1 MIIGWAD
8 ITGRGKLTS
17 QLCFMAGL
25 FAQYSEKQHLLI
37 SRRPVKADYYLGL
50 APEDADKKRADL
62 LRLAVNGQLTTQLL
76 KDYSLPLMK
85 GLDYLDASFV
95 DSKEGE
101 YKQVLYEYLL
111 EKAGEGYGYVF
122 ADLSR
127 EIEMSR
133 SVDKLVLCLPQSPA
147 AIREALRGQ
156 SLSFER
162 GRLPLLLFGQYFS
175 DSRWTKKRLAK
186 EIAAADVLSLS
197 FSYELFDALNEGSLL
212 DYVKRKYGNWET
224 EYRQFAKFV
233 GGGEERR
240 K

>member
-25 FAQYSEKQHLLI
+25 FSQYSEKQHLLI
-37 SRRPVKADYYLGL
+37 SRRPIKAEYYLGL
-50 APEDADKKRADL
+50 APEEAEKKRADL

-95 DSKEGE
+95 DDKAGE
-101 YKQVLYEYLL
+101 YKRALYEYLL
-111 EKAGEGYGYVF
+111 EKAGEGYRYVF
-122 ADLSR
+122 ADLGR

-133 SVDKLVLCLPQSPA
+133 GADKLVLCLPQSPV
-147 AIREALRGQ
+147 IIKESLHGQ
-156 SLSFER
+156 SLNFER
-162 GRLPLLLFGQYFS
+162 GRLPLLLFGQYFP

-186 EIAAADVLSLS
+186 DIAAAEILCLP
-197 FSYELFDALNEGSLL
+197 FSYELFDALNDGGLL
-212 DYVKRKYGNWET
+212 DYVKRRYSNWEK
-224 EYRQFAKFV
+224 EYKLFAKFV

>member
-17 QLCFMAGL
+17 QLCFMAAL
-25 FAQYSEKQHLLI
+25 FAQYGEKQHLLI
-37 SRRPVKADYYLGL
+37 SRRPAKADHYLGL
-50 APEDADKKRADL
+50 APEEADKKRADL

-95 DSKEGE
+95 DSKAGE

-111 EKAGEGYGYVF
+111 EKAGEGYRYVF
-122 ADLSR
+122 ADLGR

-147 AIREALRGQ
+147 AIAE
-156 SLSFER
+156 SLHRQPMSFER
-162 GRLPLLLFGQYFS
+162 GRLPLLLFGQYFP

-186 EIAAADVLSLS
+186 DIPAADMLSLA
-197 FSYELFDALNEGSLL
+197 FAYGLFDALNEGSLL
-212 DYVKRKYGNWET
+212 DYVKRKYGDWEA
-224 EYRQFAKFV
+224 EYKQFAKFI

>member
-25 FAQYSEKQHLLI
+25 FTQYSEKQHLLI
-37 SRRPVKADYYLGL
+37 SRRPAKADYYLGL
-50 APEDADKKRADL
+50 TPEEADKKRADI

-85 GLDYLDASFV
+85 GLDYFDASFV
-95 DSKEGE
+95 DTKEGE
-101 YKQVLYEYLL
+101 YKEALYEYLL
-111 EKAGEGYGYVF
+111 EKAGEGYSYVF
-122 ADLSR
+122 ADLGE

-147 AIREALRGQ
+147 AIGEALQGK

-162 GRLPLLLFGQYFS
+162 GRLPLLLFGQYFP

-186 EIAAADVLSLS
+186 EIAAAERLSLP
-197 FSYELFDALNEGSLL
+197 FSYELFDALNDGSLL
-212 DYVKRKYGNWET
+212 DYIKRKYGSWET
-224 EYRQFAKFV
+224 EYKLFAKFI